1 MKAISRTP
9 RSAGCQ
15 AFSLIELLTVIC
27 IIAMLSSLAAVS
39 LSGTSGAGQLNSAI
53 AKAAGYIDQ
62 VRGFAVANGTF
73 AYVGYRTND
82 TDSSVVDLVAVASAS
97 GDDLS
102 ATSSIT
108 VGDSVNQIGKL
119 LRLSRVVL
127 KSTNLVTPSGSST
140 NSTITVGTNTYT
152 TLAGFGPSG
161 ALDFNKSTPRDLQF
175 QLAALNGSTNNIAAV
190 IISGLTGSTRVTR

>member
-1 MKAISRTP
+1 MKAFSQAP

-27 IIAMLSSLAAVS
+27 IVAMLSSLAAVS

-73 AYVGYRTND
+73 AYGGYRTND
-82 TDSSVVDLVAVASAS
+82 ADSSMVDLVAVASAS

-102 ATSSIT
+102 ATSGIT

-119 LRLSRVVL
+119 LRLSRVML

-140 NSTITVGTNTYT
+140 ITVGGKTYT

>member
-1 MKAISRTP
+1 MMESSSRAI
-9 RSAGCQ
+9 RSVGCR

-27 IIAMLSSLAAVS
+27 IIAMLSTLAVTS
-39 LSGTSGAGQLNSAI
+39 LSGISGAGQMNSAL

-82 TDSSVVDLVAVASAS
+82 ADSSVVDLVAVASAS

-102 ATSSIT
+102 ATSGIT

-119 LRLSRVVL
+119 LRLSRVML
-127 KSTNLVTPSGSST
+127 KSTNLVTQSG
-140 NSTITVGTNTYT
+140 STITVGGKEYK

-175 QLAALNGSTNNIAAV
+175 SLEALNGSTNNIAQV
-190 IISGLTGSTRVTR
+190 KITGLTGSTRVIRQ